1 MLTLA
6 LPLFLAPLALSAGI
20 RTSSRALAIA
30 IHPEAVELRTLVT
43 RFTPG
48 DQSGR
53 VVDLYSMVHVADLS
67 YYEELERKMSDYDY
81 VLVELITSK
90 KNIIAEE
97 MGLRRLKTSVFSP
110 TVNKIGIFILTILK
124 DTQC

>member
-1 MLTLA
+1 
-6 LPLFLAPLALSAGI
+6 
-20 RTSSRALAIA
+20 
-30 IHPEAVELRTLVT
+30 
-43 RFTPG
+43 
-48 DQSGR
+48 
-53 VVDLYSMVHVADLS
+53 MVHVADLS

-90 KNIIAEE
+90 ENIIAEE

-110 TVNKIGIFILTILK
+110 TVNKLGIFILTILK